1 MNLQESIRRILREE
15 TEIPINV
22 KRRFDRL
29 KKLVDVILSNSYPCD
44 YSSKEQYLEG
54 VMYDLETFLISYQ
67 MEGMT
72 NEEIISFVRDYFY
85 DNIKRYY
92 IDSQEDC

>member
-1 MNLQESIRRILREE
+1 MNIKENIRRILREE
-15 TEIPINV
+15 NEIPINV
-22 KRRFDRL
+22 RRRFDTL

-44 YSSKEQYLEG
+44 FVNEDHYFEG
-54 VMYDLETFLISYQ
+54 VLYDLETFLITFE

-72 NEEIISFVRDYFY
+72 IEEVLSFIRDYFY

>member
-1 MNLQESIRRILREE
+1 MNLKETIRRILREE

-22 KRRFDRL
+22 KRRFDIL

-54 VMYDLETFLISYQ
+54 VMYDLEMFLISYQ

-92 IDSQEDC
+92 INSQEDC